1 MSRISRRIMTPVP
14 EISRLAREALFVAAL
29 VAPLALAVPAAAQ
42 DAPPPP
48 LDPPVAATAG
58 PSATPNIFDGDHVTL
73 GIGAAYR
80 TSYEGS
86 DDYIFNPAPLLR
98 GSLGGI
104 DFEARGPG
112 IALDLVPDA
121 PDARVSLL
129 AGPAFRVNLNRVDQI
144 KDPVVRLLGERKA
157 AIEGG
162 GFAGVSFSGLTNP
175 FDSLTL
181 RVDVLTDLGDVHNGT
196 LVSPSIGFATPL
208 STAMFVSLSV
218 DATHASGNYMRSE
231 FGVTPAG
238 AVASGLPAF
247 TPEGGWKSAGTSF
260 ILGYDLS
267 GDGRDGGWGLFG
279 LASYSRLLN
288 DAARSPIVRL
298 RGDRDQWFL
307 AAGVSYT
314 F

>member
-1 MSRISRRIMTPVP
+1 MPQPFRL
-14 EISRLAREALFVAAL
+14 SRLPLLAL
-29 VAPLALAVPAAAQ
+29 APLACAVPAFAQ
-42 DAPPPP
+42 DAPPP
-48 LDPPVAATAG
+48 LDLPV
-58 PSATPNIFDGDHVTL
+58 SATDSPVRSGPPGGENGFAGGHLTI

-80 TSYEGS
+80 SSYEGS
-86 DDYIFNPAPLLR
+86 DDYILNPAPLLR
-98 GSLGGI
+98 GSFGGV

-112 IALDLVPDA
+112 LALDLIPDA
-121 PDARVSLL
+121 PRAKVDVL
-129 AGPAFRVNLNRVDQI
+129 AGPAFRVNLNRVNQI
-144 KDPVVRLLGERKA
+144 KDPVVRLLGERDA

-162 GFAGVSFSGLTNP
+162 GFAGISINGVTNP
-175 FDSLTL
+175 FDSLTF

-196 LVSPSIGFATPL
+196 LFSPSVGFSTPL
-208 STAMFVSLSV
+208 SRAVFASVSV

-238 AVASGLPAF
+238 AAASGLPAF
-247 TPEGGWKSAGTSF
+247 DPVGGWKSAGASL

-267 GDGRDGGWGLFG
+267 GNGLDGGWGLFA
-279 LASYSRLLN
+279 LTSYNRLLN

>member
-1 MSRISRRIMTPVP
+1 MPQPFRL
-14 EISRLAREALFVAAL
+14 SRLSLLAL
-29 VAPLALAVPAAAQ
+29 APLACAVPAFAQ
-42 DAPPPP
+42 DAPPP
-48 LDPPVAATAG
+48 LDPPV
-58 PSATPNIFDGDHVTL
+58 SATDSPVRSGPPGGENVFAGDHLTI

-80 TSYEGS
+80 SSYEGS
-86 DDYIFNPAPLLR
+86 DDYILNPAPLLR
-98 GSLGGI
+98 GSFGGV

-112 IALDLVPDA
+112 LALDLVPDA
-121 PDARVSLL
+121 PRAKVDVL
-129 AGPAFRVNLNRVDQI
+129 AGPAFRVNLNRVNQI
-144 KDPVVRLLGERKA
+144 KDPVVRLLGERDA

-162 GFAGVSFSGLTNP
+162 GFAGISINGVTNP
-175 FDSLTL
+175 FDSLTF

-196 LVSPSIGFATPL
+196 LLSPSVGFSTPL
-208 STAMFVSLSV
+208 SRAVFASVSV

-238 AVASGLPAF
+238 AAASGLPAF
-247 TPEGGWKSAGTSF
+247 EPDGGWKSAGASL

-267 GDGRDGGWGLFG
+267 GNGLDGGWGLFA
-279 LASYSRLLN
+279 LTSYNRLLN

-307 AAGVSYT
+307 AAGLSYT

>member
-1 MSRISRRIMTPVP
+1 VP
-14 EISRLAREALFVAAL
+14 QPFRLSRLPLLAL
-29 VAPLALAVPAAAQ
+29 APLACAVPAFAQ
-42 DAPPPP
+42 DAPPP
-48 LDPPVAATAG
+48 LDPPV
-58 PSATPNIFDGDHVTL
+58 SATDSPVRSGPPGGENVFAGDHLTI

-80 TSYEGS
+80 SSYEGS
-86 DDYIFNPAPLLR
+86 DDYILNPAPLLR
-98 GSLGGI
+98 GSFGGV

-112 IALDLVPDA
+112 LALDLVPDA
-121 PDARVSLL
+121 PRAKVDVL
-129 AGPAFRVNLNRVDQI
+129 AGPAFRVNLNRVNQI
-144 KDPVVRLLGERKA
+144 KDPVVRLLGERDA

-162 GFAGVSFSGLTNP
+162 GFAGISINGVTNP
-175 FDSLTL
+175 FDSLTF

-196 LVSPSIGFATPL
+196 LLSPSVGFSTPL
-208 STAMFVSLSV
+208 SRAVFASVSV

-238 AVASGLPAF
+238 ALASGLPVF
-247 TPEGGWKSAGTSF
+247 TPDGGWKSAGASL

-267 GDGRDGGWGLFG
+267 GNGLDGGWGLFA
-279 LASYSRLLN
+279 LTSYNRLLN

>member
-1 MSRISRRIMTPVP
+1 MPQPFRL
-14 EISRLAREALFVAAL
+14 SRLPLLAL
-29 VAPLALAVPAAAQ
+29 APLACAVPAFAQ
-42 DAPPPP
+42 DASPPP
-48 LDPPVAATAG
+48 LDPPV
-58 PSATPNIFDGDHVTL
+58 SATDSPVRAGLPGGENVFAGDHLTIGL
-73 GIGAAYR
+73 GAAYR
-80 TSYEGS
+80 SSYEGS
-86 DDYIFNPAPLLR
+86 DDYILNPAPLLR
-98 GSLGGI
+98 GSFGGV

-112 IALDLVPDA
+112 LALDLVPDA
-121 PDARVSLL
+121 PRAKVDVL
-129 AGPAFRVNLNRVDQI
+129 AGPAFRVNLNRVNQI
-144 KDPVVRLLGERKA
+144 KDPVVRLLGERDA

-162 GFAGVSFSGLTNP
+162 GFAGISINGVTNP
-175 FDSLTL
+175 FDSLTF

-196 LVSPSIGFATPL
+196 LFSPSVGFSTPL
-208 STAMFVSLSV
+208 SRAVFASVSV

-238 AVASGLPAF
+238 ALASGLPVF
-247 TPEGGWKSAGTSF
+247 TPQGGWKSAGASL

-267 GDGRDGGWGLFG
+267 GNGLDGGWGLFA
-279 LASYSRLLN
+279 LTSYNRLLN

>member
-1 MSRISRRIMTPVP
+1 MPHL
-14 EISRLAREALFVAAL
+14 SRLALAAPL
-29 VAPLALAVPAAAQ
+29 AAPLALMLAAPALAQ
-42 DAPPPP
+42 DTPPPP
-48 LDPPVAATAG
+48 LDPPAPTAQG
-58 PSATPNIFDGDHVTL
+58 RSATPNVFDGDHVTVGL
-73 GIGAAYR
+73 GAAYR

-98 GSLGGI
+98 GSFGGI

-112 IALDLVPDA
+112 LALDLVPDA
-121 PDARVSLL
+121 PRAKVDVL
-129 AGPAFRVNLNRVDQI
+129 AGPAFRVNLNRVNQI
-144 KDPVVRLLGERKA
+144 KDPVVRLLGERDP

-162 GFAGVSFSGLTNP
+162 GFAGVSVNGVTNP

-181 RVDVLTDLGDVHNGT
+181 RVDVLTDLGSVHNGT

-208 STAMFVSLSV
+208 STALFVSLSV

-238 AVASGLPAF
+238 AAASGLPAF
-247 TPEGGWKSAGTSF
+247 TPDGGWKNAGGSF

-279 LASYSRLLN
+279 LASYSRLLG

>member
-1 MSRISRRIMTPVP
+1 MITSLRPARI
-14 EISRLAREALFVAAL
+14 AAL
-29 VAPLALAVPAAAQ
+29 VALAPLSLAGPALAQ
-42 DAPPPP
+42 DTPPPP
-48 LDPPVAATAG
+48 LDPPAPTAEG
-58 PSATPNIFDGDHVTL
+58 RSATPNVFDGDYVTVGL
-73 GIGAAYR
+73 GAAYR
-80 TSYEGS
+80 SSYEGS
-86 DDYIFNPAPLLR
+86 DDYILNPAPLLR
-98 GSLGGI
+98 GSFSGI

-112 IALDLVPDA
+112 LALDLIPDTPRA
-121 PDARVSLL
+121 KVDFL
-129 AGPAFRVNLNRVDQI
+129 AGPAFRVNLNRVNQI
-144 KDPVVRLLGERKA
+144 KDPVVRRLGERDP

-162 GFAGVSFSGLTNP
+162 GFAGVSFNGITNP

-181 RVDVLTDLGDVHNGT
+181 RVDVLTDLGSVHNGT

-208 STAMFVSLSV
+208 STALFASVSV

-238 AVASGLPAF
+238 ATASGLPAF
-247 TPEGGWKSAGTSF
+247 TPDGGWKSAGGSF

>member
-1 MSRISRRIMTPVP
+1 MPQPFRL
-14 EISRLAREALFVAAL
+14 SRLSLLAL
-29 VAPLALAVPAAAQ
+29 APLACAVPAFAQ
-42 DAPPPP
+42 DAPPP
-48 LDPPVAATAG
+48 LDPPV
-58 PSATPNIFDGDHVTL
+58 SATDSPVRSGPPGGENVFAGDHLTI

-80 TSYEGS
+80 SSYEGS
-86 DDYIFNPAPLLR
+86 DDYILNPAPLLR
-98 GSLGGI
+98 GSFGGV

-112 IALDLVPDA
+112 LALDLVPDA
-121 PDARVSLL
+121 PRAKVDVL
-129 AGPAFRVNLNRVDQI
+129 AGPAFRVNLNRVNQI
-144 KDPVVRLLGERKA
+144 KDPVVRLLGERDA

-162 GFAGVSFSGLTNP
+162 GFAGISINGVTNP
-175 FDSLTL
+175 FDSLTF

-196 LVSPSIGFATPL
+196 LLSPSVGFSTPL
-208 STAMFVSLSV
+208 SRAVFASVSV

-238 AVASGLPAF
+238 ALASGLPVF
-247 TPEGGWKSAGTSF
+247 TPQGGWKSAGASL

-267 GDGRDGGWGLFG
+267 GNGLDGGWGLFA
-279 LASYSRLLN
+279 LTSYNRLLN